1 MRESFTNA
9 YAAAFGMLRG
19 YLDSAA
25 HDLAHPALVEDGIQ
39 TVRQAVDFARIF
51 STMTPD
57 EKAAWDENGHPLLQS
72 PAPVTTSTPLPGLVP
87 AGEIDAALGRVA
99 GL

>member
-25 HDLAHPALVEDGIQ
+25 HDLAHPALAEDGAQ
-39 TVRQAVDFARIF
+39 TVKQAVGFARLF
-51 STMTPD
+51 SAMTPD
-57 EKAAWDENGHPLLQS
+57 EKAAWYENGHPLLQPPV
-72 PAPVTTSTPLPGLVP
+72 PATTSTPLPGLVP